1 MRSRALRAAIICLAL
16 IPAYAGLQP
25 TPAFASSDTL
35 APGQSL
41 SAGQAISSSNGSYKA
56 IMQGDGNFVLY
67 GPSGALWSSN
77 TYGGQNN
84 RRAVMQTD
92 GNFVIYGPSGA
103 LWAANTTDIAGV
115 SLVVQNDSNLV
126 LYAPGGIPLWDRHS
140 GLVGSGKAIA
150 WAKIYLGQPKDAGLC
165 LAFVYDAWLSAGVNI
180 GSSDDPV
187 TYWNNT
193 PRNYAKHTDQN
204 PPAGAMVFWGANSF
218 PGGGE
223 GHVAISLGGG
233 KVISTAAYPDPTT
246 NKNVFI
252 FSLSQVNPKTY
263 NYKGWMMP

>member
-1 MRSRALRAAIICLAL
+1 MMAACLAL
-16 IPAYAGLQP
+16 ALVCVGLQAV
-25 TPAFASSDTL
+25 PAFASSDTL

-41 SAGQAISSSNGSYKA
+41 SAGQAIWSTNGSYEA

-67 GPSGALWSSN
+67 GPSGPLWSSN
-77 TYGGQNN
+77 THGGNDN
-84 RRAVMQTD
+84 RTAVMQAD

-103 LWAANTTDIAGV
+103 LWASNTTDIAGV

-150 WAKIYLGQPKDAGLC
+150 WAKNYLGQSEDAGLC
-165 LAFVYDAWLSAGVNI
+165 LTFVYDAWLSAGVNI
-180 GSSDDPV
+180 GSSYDPV
-187 TYWNNT
+187 TYWNSNPRHYTKNT
-193 PRNYAKHTDQN
+193 NQN
-204 PPAGAMVFWGANSF
+204 PPAGALVFWGANSF
-218 PGGGE
+218 PGGSE

-233 KVISTAAYPDPTT
+233 RVISTAAYPDSST

-252 FSLSQVNPKTY
+252 FSLSQVNPSTY